1 MNRKLARVL
10 ALAFI
15 LAVLL
20 YHNLSIRPWM
30 LDDAFISFRYAENI
44 AAGQGAVFNPG
55 ERVEGYTTFFWVL
68 LLAAGKTIG
77 LSVIPLSRLLGSLFS
92 LGTVLLLLFAYRFSK
107 SISRTAALLASLFLG
122 TCGIF
127 TPWASSGMEVTLFAF
142 LMLLSLLFHIRIRET
157 ENPGKWEP
165 VLLGVCLAFLSLTR
179 PEGLLIAALVPAD
192 QLLSGM
198 KKKRRD
204 FLYTGLSFA
213 ALYVPYYSWRFAYY
227 GYPLPN
233 TFYTKVGSNAEQI
246 ARGLVYFKEFFS
258 PAALLIVIALI
269 PLLTGRWFKSHRK
282 LSLIPVI
289 LFLFTTYIL
298 LVGGDIMPAFRFF
311 TPLMPLICLMGGIA
325 LSSLPGPRKI
335 SIIAT
340 AILSVAAVAYNLFE
354 IRHNWFI
361 HNKIQIDQTVSRGRE
376 VGLWLKIHARR
387 DAVLATNTAGSIPY
401 YSRLKTIDMLGLNDL
416 HIAHRAIPDLGKG
429 NPGHEK
435 GDGAYVLSRRP
446 DYIHLG
452 SSLGSIR
459 PDHGFLSDEEIFAQP
474 LFHQLYELRI
484 ITLPSGK
491 RLNIFQKKQERL

>member
-1 MNRKLARVL
+1 MSRQLPRVL
-10 ALAFI
+10 VLILI
-15 LAVLL
+15 LAVMLC
-20 YHNLSIRPWM
+20 HNLSIRPWM

-44 AAGQGAVFNPG
+44 AGGHGAVFNPG

-68 LLAAGKTIG
+68 LLAAGKAIG
-77 LSVIPLSRLLGSLFS
+77 LSVVPLSRILGSLFS
-92 LGTVLLLLFAYRFSK
+92 LGTVLLLLFADRFSK
-107 SISRTAALLASLFLG
+107 SLSRTAALLATLFLG

-142 LMLLSLLFHIRIRET
+142 LMLLSLLFHFRIREK
-157 ENPGKWEP
+157 ENPGKRELI
-165 VLLGVCLAFLSLTR
+165 LLGACLALLSMTR
-179 PEGLLIAALVPAD
+179 PEGLLIAALIPAD
-192 QLLSGM
+192 QLLAGM

-246 ARGLVYFKEFFS
+246 VRGLAYFKDFFS
-258 PAALLIVIALI
+258 PAALLLVIALI
-269 PLLTGRWFKSHRK
+269 PLLTGRWFKSQRN
-282 LSLIPVI
+282 LSIIPVI
-289 LFLFTTYIL
+289 LFLFTTYII

-311 TPLMPLICLMGGIA
+311 TPLLPLICLMGGIA
-325 LSSLPGPRKI
+325 LDSIPGPRKV
-335 SIIAT
+335 SSAAA
-340 AILSVAAVAYNLFE
+340 AILLLAAVAYNLYE
-354 IRHNWFI
+354 IRHDWFI
-361 HNKIQIDQTVSRGRE
+361 HNKIEIDQTAARGRE
-376 VGLWLKIHARR
+376 VGLWLRIHARR

-416 HIAHRAIPDLGKG
+416 HIAHRPIPDLGKG

-435 GDGAYVLSRRP
+435 GDGVYVLSRRP

-459 PDHGFLSDEEIFAQP
+459 PDHGFRSDEEIFAQS
-474 LFHQLYELRI
+474 LFHQLYELKI
-484 ITLPSGK
+484 ITLSSGK
-491 RLNIFQKKQERL
+491 QLNIFQKKRERL